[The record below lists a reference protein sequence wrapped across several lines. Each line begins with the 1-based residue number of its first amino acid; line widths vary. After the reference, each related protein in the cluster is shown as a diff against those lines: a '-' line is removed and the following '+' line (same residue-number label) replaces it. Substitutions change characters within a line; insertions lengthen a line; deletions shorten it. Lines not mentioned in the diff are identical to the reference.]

1 MSQGTLAKAMQYL
14 RSGRPQA
21 AVDAFS
27 EVLALDPD
35 DADTHAWLALAL
47 LQTKRLH
54 AARIEAELA
63 VGIRADGAVP
73 LYVLGH
79 VRLAE
84 RRWKEAEEVFLRLL
98 EVEPDDAE
106 NHRGLAQ
113 VHLAQ
118 GRKDAALE
126 ALHRARGLAPDSPH
140 VLADIAEVHWA
151 AGRIDEAEAAATE
164 ALGLHAEH
172 ADALVVMG
180 HVLLTR
186 GRPDDAREHALAVL
200 RHRPNHAGALGL
212 LVGVKASTSWAL
224 GLWWRYNTWLLKMG
238 ERVTAVLLVAF
249 ALYRFTFL
257 LVRDFAPAGTDD
269 LVQFAWLGFCAYTWF
284 GPSYFRRKLE
294 AELEPATLRADF

>member
-1 MSQGTLAKAMQYL
+1 MTQAAFAKAMQYL
-14 RSGRPQA
+14 RSGRPRA

-27 EVLALDPD
+27 EVLAADPD
-35 DADTHAWLALAL
+35 DADAHAWLALAL
-47 LQTKRLH
+47 LQTRRLH

-63 VGIRADGAVP
+63 VGIRADGPVP

-84 RRWKEAEEVFLRLL
+84 RNWKDAEQVFRRLL

-113 VHLAQ
+113 VFLAQ

-126 ALHRARGLAPDSPH
+126 ALERARALAPDSPH
-140 VLADIAEVHWA
+140 VLADIAELHFA
-151 AGRIDEAEAAATE
+151 AGRIDEAETAATE

-180 HVLLTR
+180 HVLLSR
-186 GRPDDAREHALAVL
+186 GQKVEAKEHALTVL
-200 RHRPNHAGALGL
+200 RHRPDHAGALAL
-212 LVGVKASTSWAL
+212 LVGVKASSSWAL

-238 ERVTAVLLVAF
+238 ERVTSVLLVAF
-249 ALYRFTFL
+249 AAYRITFL
-257 LVRDFAPAGTDD
+257 LASDFAPEGTDD
-269 LVQFAWLGFCAYTWF
+269 LIQVGWLAFCAYTWF
-284 GPSYFRRKLE
+284 GPAYFRRSLE
-294 AELEPATLRADF
+294 AEIQPVALRPDF